1 MGEMGTAPDAAAQ
14 SLADVATELVKDAR
28 LHRGKGPAFRIFE
41 GWSFGL
47 SFGPVMPT
55 PEVFDR
61 FKDSVAARL
70 GAGKLLAGM
79 TYDEFSRK
87 LEETRSLDEDLG
99 DRWIFSASLYP
110 RGRGSTEKDWRLLGV
125 MCAAVGAPRDSLQT
139 PFETT
144 NPNDVHYWMWSE
156 EKSS

>member
-1 MGEMGTAPDAAAQ
+1 MNETVQETQA
-14 SLADVATELVKDAR
+14 LTDVASDLVQDAR
-28 LHRGKGPAFRIFE
+28 LRRGRGPAFRIFE

-55 PEVFDR
+55 AEVFDQ
-61 FKDSVAARL
+61 FKDSVAQRF

-79 TYDEFSRK
+79 TFDEFSRK
-87 LEETRSLDEDLG
+87 LKEERAIEQGLG

-125 MCAAVGAPRDSLQT
+125 MCAAVGAPKDSLQT

-156 EKSS
+156 PERS